1 MSYNAEDNYPA
12 VDRVFAP
19 CLYSEP
25 TLTFIREHLGEN
37 PTVALNELTP
47 ERLEIHRHQFRDV
60 HGKNNKVIDDAE
72 SQYHAAF
79 LSQRKVIEQALRR
92 FYDLGD
98 LQEHGASQWVGVDS
112 VAQGIDR
119 WFKRQEAFRK
129 NKQANPKGQGHHP
142 ELYLYDQRGRRYWQ
156 GPGSDAGRPRRYDI
170 SLFDVNVADDS
181 DFTKDLDEDSGATVV
196 EAHEPEKVDAPD
208 IAASGLREGEDYV
221 GCPECSFQVQYDPES
236 RDSYN
241 RGVFRVKAHMRAVR
255 KDVDDHQEALL
266 RVESAS

>member
-47 ERLEIHRHQFRDV
+47 EVLGIQRHQFRDV

-79 LSQRKVIEQALRR
+79 LSERKVIEQALRR
-92 FYDLGD
+92 FYDLDD
-98 LQEHGASQWVGVDS
+98 LQEHDASKWVGVES

-119 WFKRQEAFRK
+119 WIKRQEAYRK
-129 NKQANPKGQGHHP
+129 NKKSHPQGKGHHP
-142 ELYLYDQRGRRYWQ
+142 ELYLYDQRGRRYSQ

-170 SLFDVNVADDS
+170 ALFDVGVADMS
-181 DFTKDLDEDSGATVV
+181 DFTKDLDENSGATVV
-196 EAHEPEKVDAPD
+196 EAHDPEKVDAPD
-208 IAASGLREGEDYV
+208 SLREGEDFL
-221 GCPECSFQVQYDPES
+221 GCPVCSYQVQYDPES